1 MKISCCIFDLDG
13 TLLTSE
19 HRISDIDKKTLQDLK
34 KKGIKIVIATG
45 RSIHQAKEY
54 IRELE
59 ISDPV
64 ITFNGALI
72 ANPATGEVI
81 TKKVFPIEEVHAIE
95 ALMKEEGLNYFFY
108 TTSRVYYVNDC
119 DYYRFQ
125 EHYNSILPEELRIP
139 IFHISEMTEEEYS
152 DVLVIALNNDTAIIP
167 SLKAKLDKIA
177 KVSLLDSGRN
187 IMDLI
192 PAGTSKGEA
201 IKELLSHFHIPIS
214 ETVAFGDSQNDE
226 TMFDAVGFSVA
237 MGNAYETLQK
247 KADFVSKTN
256 DDYGITYAL
265 NTLLSESESV

>member
-19 HRISDIDKKTLQDLK
+19 LRISDIDKKTLQNLNK
-34 KKGIKIVIATG
+34 RGIKIVIATG
-45 RSIHQAKEY
+45 RSIHQIKEY
-54 IRELE
+54 TRELE

-108 TTSRVYYVNDC
+108 TTNRVYYVNDC

-201 IKELLSHFHIPIS
+201 IKELLSHFDIPIS

-237 MGNAYETLQK
+237 MGNAYETLKK